1 MKEKRDIQT
10 ITSQQVNYLDRI
22 LDPKDVEEFKKLIP
36 ELKDTWH
43 KRQMFRTETE
53 MLFSVLNDAKYPTD
67 AAKYWQAVREQNTH
81 FQQLVQISFDARK
94 NDVEIEKLQ
103 HKIIDPNEDKF
114 EKKLAKIEL
123 EEKIFN
129 KAGLELV
136 AKHRMREVEHWS
148 RLKKELVAKDPN
160 FNTKD
165 VNAHQLHSYGLVF
178 KNKVKTLTPGTS
190 QPEAFNIL
198 AQAHTIKRVQKEKR
212 AELKYQ
218 RKKQITKKS
227 SSKS

>member
-10 ITSQQVNYLDRI
+10 ITSQQINYLDQI
-22 LDPKDVEEFKKLIP
+22 LDQKDVEEFKKLIP

-53 MLFSVLNDAKYPTD
+53 MRFSVLNDAKYPTD

-81 FQQLVQISFDARK
+81 FQQLMRISFVARK
-94 NDVEIEKLQ
+94 NDVEIKKTQAKLKKEKNKYEKELLE
-103 HKIIDPNEDKF
+103 IDLDEKVFDKAEF
-114 EKKLAKIEL
+114 
-123 EEKIFN
+123 
-129 KAGLELV
+129 ELV

-148 RLKKELVAKDPN
+148 RLKNELVTKDPH

-178 KNKVKTLTPGTS
+178 KNKVKTITPGSS
-190 QPEAFNIL
+190 QPEVFNVL
-198 AQAHTIKRVQKEKR
+198 AQAHTIKRVQKEER
-212 AELKYQ
+212 AKLKYQ

>member
-10 ITSQQVNYLDRI
+10 ITSQQINYLDRI

-43 KRQMFRTETE
+43 KKQMFRTETE
-53 MLFSVLNDAKYPTD
+53 MRFSVLNDAKYPTD

-81 FQQLVQISFDARK
+81 FQNLMRLSFDIRK
-94 NDVEIEKLQ
+94 NDVEIKKIQTKLKTEKDE
-103 HKIIDPNEDKF
+103 H
-114 EKKLAKIEL
+114 EKEL
-123 EEKIFN
+123 LEVELDEKAFN
-129 KAGLELV
+129 KADMELT

-148 RLKKELVAKDPN
+148 RLKKELLTRDPN

-198 AQAHTIKRVQKEKR
+198 AQAQTIKRVQKEAR
-212 AELKYQ
+212 AKLRYKQ
-218 RKKQITKKS
+218 KKQITKKS